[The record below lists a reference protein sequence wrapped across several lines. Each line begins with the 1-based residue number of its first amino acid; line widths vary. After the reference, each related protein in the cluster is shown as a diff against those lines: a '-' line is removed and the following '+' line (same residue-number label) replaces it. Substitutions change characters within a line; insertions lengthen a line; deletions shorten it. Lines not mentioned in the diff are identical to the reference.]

1 MRKNFKAILALA
13 SVFVTPLAQA
23 GEVKGV
29 VELFTSQGCSSCPP
43 ADKVLGE
50 VTEQG
55 GVLALAFHVDYWDRL
70 GWKDT
75 FSSKGN
81 TQRQRGYAAGFGT
94 GTIYTPQ
101 FIVNGLAEPG
111 SGSSQ
116 GIRSAI
122 SALSTRGHSLN
133 VPVDLKVSG
142 GNLVINAGSGSGE
155 ASVVLVTYV
164 RSKVV
169 NIERGENSGRKIE
182 YRNAVTGIRTIGKWT
197 GEKKSFD
204 AKVGSSTGVAVL
216 LQRTNNAGGPGAI
229 IGAATASGS

>member
-1 MRKNFKAILALA
+1 MKKTFTTILALA
-13 SVFVTPLAQA
+13 SIFVTPLAQA

-50 VTEQG
+50 VSEQG
-55 GVLALAFHVDYWDRL
+55 GILALAFHVDYWDRL

-101 FIVNGLAEPG
+101 FVVNGLAEPG

-116 GIRSAI
+116 GIRTAI
-122 SALSTRGHSLN
+122 SALGTRGHSLN
-133 VPVDLKVSG
+133 VPVDLKTSG
-142 GNLVINAGSGSGE
+142 GELVINAGAGSGN

-182 YRNAVTGIRTIGKWT
+182 YRNAVTGIRTIGKWSGAQKT
-197 GEKKSFD
+197 FNASLGGAS
-204 AKVGSSTGVAVL
+204 GVAVL
-216 LQRTNNAGGPGAI
+216 LQRTNSAGGPGEI
-229 IGAATASGS
+229 IGAAVARN

>member
-1 MRKNFKAILALA
+1 MRKLLMTAIAAAAITTNFAN
-13 SVFVTPLAQA
+13 A

-50 VTEQG
+50 VTNQG

-75 FSSKGN
+75 FSSKAY
-81 TQRQRGYAAGFGT
+81 TQRQRGYAAGFQT

-111 SGSSQ
+111 SASSKS
-116 GIRSAI
+116 IRSAI
-122 SALSTRGHSLN
+122 SELGSRGHSLN
-133 VPVDLKVSG
+133 VPVDLTLNG
-142 GNLVINAGSGSGE
+142 GKLAINTGAGSGN
-155 ASVVLVTYV
+155 ASVILVTYV

-169 NIERGENSGRKIE
+169 DIERGENAGRKIE
-182 YRNAVTGIRTIGKWT
+182 YRNAVTSVRTVGKWNGT
-197 GEKKSFD
+197 KASFNVP
-204 AKVGSSTGVAVL
+204 VGGASGVAVL
-216 LQRTNNAGGPGAI
+216 LQKANSAGGPGEI
-229 IGAATASGS
+229 VGAAVASGS